1 MSGNAHTVSEKKVFG
16 LIAEFDEPDAL
27 LAATEKAHEAGY
39 RNIDAYAPFPIHG
52 LAEAMGV
59 RKTSVPFFTLMGGL
73 TGAATGFGM
82 QYFAMVMHYPYS
94 IGGKPLNSWP
104 SFIPITFELAILFG
118 AFAALGSML
127 ALNGLPRLH
136 HPIFGAKRFERASSD
151 GFFLCIE
158 ATDDKYDPE
167 RTRGFM
173 SELGPVEVSEVEDD
187 SDDDGH

>member
-1 MSGNAHTVSEKKVFG
+1 MTDHAHERSGKKVFG
-16 LIAEFDEPDAL
+16 LIAEFDDPQVL
-27 LAATEKAHEAGY
+27 LEAAEKAHKKGY
-39 RNIDAYAPFPIHG
+39 RDVDAYAPFPVHG
-52 LAEAMGV
+52 LAEALGV
-59 RKTSVPFFTLMGGL
+59 QKTRVPFFTLMGGM
-73 TGAATGFGM
+73 TGAAAGFGM

-136 HPIFGAKRFERASSD
+136 HPVFGAKRFNRASSD

-158 ATDDKYDPE
+158 ATDHLYDPE
-167 RTRGFM
+167 GTQGFLN
-173 SELGPVEVSEVEDD
+173 ELGPVEVSEVEDD
-187 SDDDGH
+187 SDNDAH

>member
-1 MSGNAHTVSEKKVFG
+1 MSGHAHESDARRVFG

-27 LAATEKAHEAGY
+27 LEAAEKAHAAGY
-39 RNIDAYAPFPIHG
+39 RKVDAYAPFPVHG
-52 LAEAMGV
+52 LAEALGV
-59 RKTSVPFFTLMGGL
+59 RKTAVPFFTLMGGL
-73 TGAATGFGM
+73 AGAATGFGM
-82 QYFAMVMHYPYS
+82 QYIAMVLHYPYS

-136 HPIFGAKRFERASSD
+136 HPIFGARRFERASSD

-158 ATDDKYDPE
+158 AGDDLYDTE
-167 RTRGFM
+167 GTRRFM
-173 SELGPVEVSEVEDD
+173 KDLGPVDVSEVEDD
-187 SDDDGH
+187 SDDEAH